1 MISGTRN
8 LLWIIPLFL
17 LLTSPVWKGQFARFL
32 MPGGDRRIEAASATT
47 TRDRSVSLS
56 EVTLS
61 RFDNGLLEM
70 LLTAERV
77 QSERSGMNLLY
88 LEGVDLLLFGQGEKK
103 AHITGGEGSYDTTH
117 NIITMVED
125 VAVKTSD
132 NLELSTD
139 ALRYLITYKTM
150 KTASEIFFT
159 SRRATVRGTGMM
171 YDFESGEY
179 RVGGRVIGDMK

>member
-17 LLTSPVWKGQFARFL
+17 LLTSPFWKGPFARFL
-32 MPGGDRRIEAASATT
+32 IPGADRQIEASSTAV
-47 TRDRSVSLS
+47 RDRSISLNS
-56 EVTLS
+56 VTLS